1 MISSIIKKFV
11 AKQMARSKGV
21 IANKKAVEFSSA
33 AMEDRLMRNGFD
45 PNAIK
50 SESELLAILNSI
62 KQKENLAFQREFKD
76 IFTRKNAD
84 VFDLQGKKIDTSKP
98 IMGGKNIPE
107 TEEEILARIQKE
119 NKESAERLR
128 EKRIKEKMDDMKEI
142 EDPEDMAT
150 GGRAG
155 FKSGLGKSFLNFLKG
170 VKKEKPFS
178 GKEFVEKRKF
188 IGADK
193 IENKINQ
200 IKNEKVLKEAQE
212 EFRKNPPVKFPEPG
226 SKEYEEVLARVQRRL
241 MGDRKLNAT
250 GGRAGFKMGRRA
262 FLKLMGG
269 VGAGIGALKTGL
281 LKLTGKEVAPQV
293 VKEVVQQTTKSTPP
307 PYFFELANKIKSLG
321 KPDKV
326 TYADRVEIHRY
337 TGKNGDEYELVEDLS
352 TGDMK
357 ITKDKLGS
365 AGSGDE
371 TYEGVMDR
379 SVLEYKKGDVNIDP
393 DKKIASKAPDEYDEY
408 KVEFDVDGTEADA
421 DDMSEFIRKEIIEE
435 TTSEAPKIKKAGGG
449 IARVGYFLGSGRQAG
464 TALIREILKYF
475 NRDQKIRISEMLR
488 TFNTRELRKVLDELS
503 TYKKFDVKESGM
515 PMPQIIED
523 KIKKLNVGKE
533 KILESVLGA
542 ANAARK
548 LETDLAL
555 RQNEMIESAVKQ
567 GFDRQEAKELVE
579 GMTTAIEKSA
589 GGPPRFTTAT
599 DEGIMD
605 VEMMLK
611 DLKTQGDGRK
621 LNSSGGIAGML
632 GE

>member
-1 MISSIIKKFV
+1 MVSSIITKFV

-226 SKEYEEVLARVQRRL
+226 SKEYKEVLARVQRRL

-250 GGRAGFKMGRRA
+250 GGRVGLKAGMSRRA

-269 VGAGIGALKTGL
+269 VGAGIGALKSGL
-281 LKLTGKEVAPQV
+281 LKLTGKEAAPQV

-352 TGDMK
+352 TGDIK

-379 SVLEYKKGDVNIDP
+379 SVMEYKKGDVNVDP

-435 TTSEAPKIKKAGGG
+435 TTSEAPKIKKA
-449 IARVGYFLGSGRQAG
+449 
-464 TALIREILKYF
+464 
-475 NRDQKIRISEMLR
+475 
-488 TFNTRELRKVLDELS
+488 
-503 TYKKFDVKESGM
+503 
-515 PMPQIIED
+515 
-523 KIKKLNVGKE
+523 
-533 KILESVLGA
+533 
-542 ANAARK
+542 
-548 LETDLAL
+548 
-555 RQNEMIESAVKQ
+555 
-567 GFDRQEAKELVE
+567 
-579 GMTTAIEKSA
+579 A
-589 GGPPRFTTAT
+589 GG
-599 DEGIMD
+599 
-605 VEMMLK
+605 VELH
-611 DLKTQGDGRK
+611 
-621 LNSSGGIAGML
+621 GMV
-632 GE
+632 E

>member
-1 MISSIIKKFV
+1 MVSSIITKFV

-226 SKEYEEVLARVQRRL
+226 SKEYKEVLARVQRRL

-250 GGRAGFKMGRRA
+250 GGRVGLKAGMSRRA

-269 VGAGIGALKTGL
+269 VGAGIGALKSGL
-281 LKLTGKEVAPQV
+281 LKLTGKEAAPQV

-352 TGDMK
+352 TGDIK

-379 SVLEYKKGDVNIDP
+379 SVMEYKKGDVNVDP

-421 DDMSEFIRKEIIEE
+421 DNISKS
-435 TTSEAPKIKKAGGG
+435 TSSK
-449 IARVGYFLGSGRQAG
+449 
-464 TALIREILKYF
+464 
-475 NRDQKIRISEMLR
+475 N
-488 TFNTRELRKVLDELS
+488 
-503 TYKKFDVKESGM
+503 
-515 PMPQIIED
+515 
-523 KIKKLNVGKE
+523 
-533 KILESVLGA
+533 
-542 ANAARK
+542 
-548 LETDLAL
+548 
-555 RQNEMIESAVKQ
+555 
-567 GFDRQEAKELVE
+567 
-579 GMTTAIEKSA
+579 
-589 GGPPRFTTAT
+589 
-599 DEGIMD
+599 
-605 VEMMLK
+605 
-611 DLKTQGDGRK
+611 
-621 LNSSGGIAGML
+621 
-632 GE
+632 